1 MKGDLIVGLGGD
13 LVEGDLIGGFGIG
26 NADVP
31 IWGGVNGVGT
41 LSLPEVP
48 GVPRGPSPVYHCLLV
63 VSRNPSG
70 SSCHTVPFG
79 VSPLLSGPLSQLST
93 APHGDAS
100 AIRSTPLLALF
111 SSQLVSFFV
120 LSSCISLT
128 VLCTQ
133 SSVFSP
139 QSSALR

>member
-1 MKGDLIVGLGGD
+1 MKGDLTVGLG
-13 LVEGDLIGGFGIG
+13 GGFGIG
-26 NADVP
+26 DADVT

-63 VSRNPSG
+63 VSSSSSC

-79 VSPLLSGPLSQLST
+79 VSPLLSGPLSQLPT

-100 AIRSTPLLALF
+100 AIRSMPLLALF
-111 SSQLVSFFV
+111 SSQLVS
-120 LSSCISLT
+120 SLFC
-128 VLCTQ
+128 LLA
-133 SSVFSP
+133 SVS